1 MMNTKKNI
9 PDHIKIVIKELVKK
23 SGECHKTYVVYDT
36 RKDGVVC
43 NPRGFMTEDDA
54 IKGCLAWLKRNAG
67 KSKRK
72 AENRRKKM
80 ERRAE
85 KAKRRALEN
94 SMVMADEELKEV
106 IDNIISQ
113 LDTAQN
119 YQKIDI
125 SSIYRKYRP
134 ILKES
139 IEKEIA
145 AWNSQCVKRGDNYIY
160 RPDYRIDHGELCIY
174 YQKVSR
180 TIYTDNP
187 YKAVKKDDKFV
198 IIDTETGEILDDAQ
212 GYGYT
217 TAQKAY
223 KGYGWKRNHTRSVL
237 K

>member
-1 MMNTKKNI
+1 
-9 PDHIKIVIKELVKK
+9 
-23 SGECHKTYVVYDT
+23 
-36 RKDGVVC
+36 
-43 NPRGFMTEDDA
+43 
-54 IKGCLAWLKRNAG
+54 
-67 KSKRK
+67 
-72 AENRRKKM
+72 M
-80 ERRAE
+80 ERKAE

-119 YQKIDI
+119 YQKINI